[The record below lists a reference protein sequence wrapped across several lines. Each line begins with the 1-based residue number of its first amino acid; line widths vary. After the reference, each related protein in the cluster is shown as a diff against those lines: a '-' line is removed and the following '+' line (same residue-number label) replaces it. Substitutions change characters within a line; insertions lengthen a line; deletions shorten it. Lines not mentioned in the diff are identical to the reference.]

1 MRRFLPTF
9 LVITLVLAIYPF
21 LGKDDK
27 QAVVVGLPWQI
38 ESLPDGSTRVFG
50 LIPGRTTLGQA
61 VAHLGDDMELAV
73 MAAEG
78 ESGALEM
85 YYAHYRAGLLS
96 ARLVLGADVG
106 SEILKRMQRDA
117 ASREV
122 LESGTRKYL
131 LSEDDRDLALG
142 AVIQTITFI
151 PAINLDHEMVVSRF
165 GEPAETLQ
173 LDDQTRHY
181 LYPEKGLDAI
191 LGDEGKDVLQ
201 YVAPRDFG
209 RLREPLGSRS
219 GR

>member
-106 SEILKRMQRDA
+106 GEILKRMQRDA

>member
-27 QAVVVGLPWQI
+27 QAVLVGLPWQI

-106 SEILKRMQRDA
+106 GEILKRMQRDA